1 MPESPFPAIGSLAPD
16 FTAPATGGQTIT
28 LSQYRG
34 TRRVILSFYPR
45 DFSWGCT
52 RQLCSYRDHYAELG
66 RRNAVI
72 IGVSPNTPDSQQKFS
87 NRHHFPFPLVSDR
100 EGRIARRYGVARRL
114 GSSLRRV
121 TFVIDD
127 AGIIRGIIRHELAMR
142 QHLTEALGVL
152 DRLETQ

>member
-1 MPESPFPAIGSLAPD
+1 MADTPPPAVGSPAPD
-16 FTAPATGGQTIT
+16 FTAPATGGETIT
-28 LSQYRG
+28 LRQYRG

-72 IGVSPNTPDSQQKFS
+72 IGVSPNRPGSQQKFS
-87 NRHHFPFPLVSDR
+87 DRYHFPFPLISDQ
-100 EGRIARRYGVARRL
+100 EGSIARRYGVTRGWL
-114 GSSLRRV
+114 SSPRRV
-121 TFVIDD
+121 TFVIDE

-142 QHLTEALGVL
+142 QHLTEAVGIL
-152 DRLETQ
+152 DRLEKQ